1 MPSTYER
8 PHTLDVALDILASG
22 SWTVLSGGTD
32 IFPGL
37 TDAQAWGRPGPQRI
51 LDISGIGELGGIE
64 ILDDEIRFG
73 ARATWTEMIE
83 ADLPAYF
90 DTLKAAGRGVGGVQ
104 IQNRGTIAGN
114 ICNASPA
121 ADGVPALIALDA
133 DVELSGLRGIRRI
146 AVAKFIQGNRRTALQ
161 DSELVTAIYVPR
173 RSTLALSNFHKLG
186 ARRYL
191 VISIA
196 MVAVVVDFDESGA
209 VNHARIA
216 IGSCS
221 EVAQRLYL
229 LEENMI
235 GRRPDEDLR
244 VLVTRETLSPL
255 SPIDDIRADA
265 GYRMRAAQ
273 NLVQRA
279 LAELGT
285 GS

>member
-1 MPSTYER
+1 MPSTYEK
-8 PHTLDVALDILASG
+8 PHTLDVALDMLASG
-22 SWTVLSGGTD
+22 GWTVLSGGTD
-32 IFPGL
+32 VFPGL

-64 ILDDEIRFG
+64 IRDDEVRLG

-83 ADLPAYF
+83 ADLPPYF
-90 DTLKAAGRGVGGVQ
+90 NTLKAAGREVGGVQ

-133 DVELSGLRGIRRI
+133 DVELSGQGGIRRL
-146 AVAKFIQGNRRTALQ
+146 AVAEFIQGNRRTALQ
-161 DSELVTAIYVPR
+161 DGELVTAIYVPR
-173 RSTLALSNFHKLG
+173 RSSRALSNFLKLG

-191 VISIA
+191 IISIA
-196 MVAVVVDFDESGA
+196 MVAVVVDIDKSGA
-209 VNHARIA
+209 INHAGVA

-221 EVAQRLYL
+221 EVAQRLNS

-235 GRRPDEDLR
+235 GRWPEEDLSA
-244 VLVTRETLSPL
+244 LVTRDTLSPL

-265 GYRMRAAQ
+265 AYRMDAAQ
-273 NLVQRA
+273 RLVQRA
-279 LAELGT
+279 LADLGT
-285 GS
+285 E